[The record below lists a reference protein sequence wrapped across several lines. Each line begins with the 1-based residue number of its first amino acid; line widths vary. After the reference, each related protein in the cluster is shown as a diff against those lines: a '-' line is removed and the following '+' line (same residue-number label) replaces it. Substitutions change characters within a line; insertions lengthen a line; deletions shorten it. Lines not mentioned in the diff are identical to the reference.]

1 VNKLEN
7 KAKDLNKAL
16 KELEVSKEYFSL
28 KEKINND
35 EYSKKLL
42 EVIKQTQND
51 MKSHLKNND
60 IKSYKASKQTLEL
73 LKQEFYEL
81 PLINNYIIVKN
92 ELNDILEQVVNI
104 LSE

>member
-1 VNKLEN
+1 MEN
-7 KAKDLNKAL
+7 KAKYLNKAL

>member
-1 VNKLEN
+1 MEN

-28 KEKINND
+28 KEKINKD

-60 IKSYKASKQTLEL
+60 IKSYKATKQTLEL